1 MASTSPPVYLCPDDD
16 SVAETFVYAYAR
28 LKLRLAIEGDRISA
42 YWLDTGA
49 KLMISDEIAQ
59 LIYQEQQRTDE
70 LEAELARYR
79 ERFGDLEDE

>member
-1 MASTSPPVYLCPDDD
+1 MESISPPVYPSPNDE

-49 KLMISDEIAQ
+49 KLMISDEMAQ
-59 LIYQEQQRTDE
+59 TLYQEQQRTAE
-70 LEAELARYR
+70 LEAEFARYR
-79 ERFGDLEDE
+79 DRFGDLEDK